1 MATSTTPRKRTGT
14 RDALINLR
22 VQRRQRELIDRAAS
36 VLGKHRTEF
45 VLDAACREAENVLL
59 DQRMFMLDAAA
70 YRRFVA
76 LLNSPPR
83 ENEKLRALL
92 LKKAPWD

>member
-83 ENEKLRALL
+83 ENEKLRPLL